1 VNPSRFSLK
10 SNQVYSPIPFTK
22 KAFLIEL
29 VGIRPVISR
38 PIWYQLHDPFPP
50 DGVIIANAWP
60 DSDVVISSR

>member
-38 PIWYQLHDPFPP
+38 PIWS
-50 DGVIIANAWP
+50 IEKERKMIT
-60 DSDVVISSR
+60 